1 MTLIYIGFGI
11 VVIASF
17 ITGIILTK
25 KENKN
30 SDNVSTNISN
40 NEVSTLSN
48 SGVQSEAIA
57 PTSTIPVTD
66 NSAVPVVNNPVPV
79 QSNEVLASPVPVQS
93 NEVLASPVSVESTD
107 AIDSLNSV
115 QSVSAVVENLEPVST
130 ENIVTTYVQ
139 DNNPVVNTINNTPI
153 NVNRVTETV
162 VDNSTPVVST
172 IPVTTSN
179 NVVTVDNAVQP
190 VIVQSSEVVTPVIQ
204 PLPVGQEEVP
214 LVINGNVDN
223 GVI

>member
-30 SDNVSTNISN
+30 SNNVSTNISSS
-40 NEVSTLSN
+40 EVSTLSN
-48 SGVQSEAIA
+48 STLQNEVIT
-57 PTSTIPVTD
+57 PTSTIPV
-66 NSAVPVVNNPVPV
+66 VNN
-79 QSNEVLASPVPVQS
+79 
-93 NEVLASPVSVESTD
+93 PVSVESVE
-107 AIDSLNSV
+107 AVDSSIPVQSNSASPVDGLNHV
-115 QSVSAVVENLEPVST
+115 QSVSIAVDNLEPVTS
-130 ENIVTTYVQ
+130 ENVVTTYVQ

-153 NVNRVTETV
+153 NVEQVTETV
-162 VDNSTPVVST
+162 VNNPTPVVST

-179 NVVTVDNAVQP
+179 NVVAVDNAVQP

>member
-30 SDNVSTNISN
+30 SNNVSTNISSS
-40 NEVSTLSN
+40 EVSTLSN
-48 SGVQSEAIA
+48 SALQNEVIT
-57 PTSTIPVTD
+57 PTSTIPV
-66 NSAVPVVNNPVPV
+66 VNN
-79 QSNEVLASPVPVQS
+79 
-93 NEVLASPVSVESTD
+93 PVSVESVE
-107 AIDSLNSV
+107 AVDSSIPVQSNSASPVDVLNHV
-115 QSVSAVVENLEPVST
+115 QSVSIAVDNLEPATS
-130 ENIVTTYVQ
+130 ENVVTTYVQ

-153 NVNRVTETV
+153 NVEQVTETV
-162 VDNSTPVVST
+162 VNNPTPVVST

-179 NVVTVDNAVQP
+179 NVVAVDNAVQP

>member
-30 SDNVSTNISN
+30 SNNVSTNISSS
-40 NEVSTLSN
+40 EVSTLSN
-48 SGVQSEAIA
+48 SALQNEAVT
-57 PTSTIPVTD
+57 PTSTIPV
-66 NSAVPVVNNPVPV
+66 VNN
-79 QSNEVLASPVPVQS
+79 
-93 NEVLASPVSVESTD
+93 PVSVESVE
-107 AIDSLNSV
+107 AVDSSIPV
-115 QSVSAVVENLEPVST
+115 QSNSIVVDNLEPATS
-130 ENIVTTYVQ
+130 ENVVTTYVQ

-153 NVNRVTETV
+153 NVEQVTETV
-162 VDNSTPVVST
+162 VNNPTPVVST

-179 NVVTVDNAVQP
+179 NVVAVDNAVQP

>member
-30 SDNVSTNISN
+30 SNNVSTNVSSS
-40 NEVSTLSN
+40 EVSTLS
-48 SGVQSEAIA
+48 SGVHSEAIA
-57 PTSTIPVTD
+57 PMSTIPVTD
-66 NSAVPVVNNPVPV
+66 NSTVPVVNNPVSV
-79 QSNEVLASPVPVQS
+79 SSIVTVASSVPVQS

-107 AIDSLNSV
+107 AIDSLDSV

-153 NVNRVTETV
+153 NVNQVTETV

-204 PLPVGQEEVP
+204 PLPVVQEEVP

>member
-30 SDNVSTNISN
+30 SNNVSTNISSS
-40 NEVSTLSN
+40 EVSTLSN
-48 SGVQSEAIA
+48 STLQNEVIT
-57 PTSTIPVTD
+57 PTSTIPV
-66 NSAVPVVNNPVPV
+66 VNN
-79 QSNEVLASPVPVQS
+79 
-93 NEVLASPVSVESTD
+93 PVSVESVE
-107 AIDSLNSV
+107 AVDSSIPVQSNSASPVDGLNHV
-115 QSVSAVVENLEPVST
+115 QSVSIAVDNLEPATS
-130 ENIVTTYVQ
+130 ENVVTTYVQ

-153 NVNRVTETV
+153 NVEQVTEPV
-162 VDNSTPVVST
+162 VNNPTPVVST

-179 NVVTVDNAVQP
+179 NVVAVDNAVQP

>member
-30 SDNVSTNISN
+30 SNNVSTNISSS
-40 NEVSTLSN
+40 EVSTLSN
-48 SGVQSEAIA
+48 SGVQNEAVT
-57 PTSTIPVTD
+57 PTSTIPV
-66 NSAVPVVNNPVPV
+66 VNN
-79 QSNEVLASPVPVQS
+79 
-93 NEVLASPVSVESTD
+93 PVSVESVE
-107 AIDSLNSV
+107 AVDSSIPVQSNSASPVDGLNHV
-115 QSVSAVVENLEPVST
+115 QSVSIAVDNLEPATS

-153 NVNRVTETV
+153 NVEQVTETV
-162 VDNSTPVVST
+162 VNNPTPVVST

-179 NVVTVDNAVQP
+179 NVVTVDNSVQP

>member
-30 SDNVSTNISN
+30 SNNVSTNISSS
-40 NEVSTLSN
+40 EVSTLSN
-48 SGVQSEAIA
+48 SGVQNETIV

-66 NSAVPVVNNPVPV
+66 NSTVPVVNNPVSV
-79 QSNEVLASPVPVQS
+79 SSVGAVASSVPVQS
-93 NEVLASPVSVESTD
+93 SSPVLV
-107 AIDSLNSV
+107 DSAEVVDNLNHV
-115 QSVSAVVENLEPVST
+115 QSVSIAVDNLEPATS
-130 ENIVTTYVQ
+130 ENIVTTSVQ

-153 NVNRVTETV
+153 NVNQVTETV

-179 NVVTVDNAVQP
+179 NVVTVDNSVQP

>member
-17 ITGIILTK
+17 ITGIVLTK

-30 SDNVSTNISN
+30 SNNVSTNISSS
-40 NEVSTLSN
+40 EVSTLSN
-48 SGVQSEAIA
+48 SVLQNEVIT
-57 PTSTIPVTD
+57 PTSTIPV
-66 NSAVPVVNNPVPV
+66 VNN
-79 QSNEVLASPVPVQS
+79 
-93 NEVLASPVSVESTD
+93 PVSVESVESV
-107 AIDSLNSV
+107 DSSIPVQSNSASPVDGLNHV
-115 QSVSAVVENLEPVST
+115 QSVSIAVDNLEPATS

-153 NVNRVTETV
+153 NVEQVTETV
-162 VDNSTPVVST
+162 VNNPTPVVST

-179 NVVTVDNAVQP
+179 NVVAVDNAVQP

>member
-30 SDNVSTNISN
+30 SNNVSTNISSS
-40 NEVSTLSN
+40 EVSTLSN
-48 SGVQSEAIA
+48 SALQNEVIT
-57 PTSTIPVTD
+57 PTSTIPV
-66 NSAVPVVNNPVPV
+66 VNN
-79 QSNEVLASPVPVQS
+79 
-93 NEVLASPVSVESTD
+93 PVSVESVESV
-107 AIDSLNSV
+107 DSSIPVQSNSASPVDGLNHV
-115 QSVSAVVENLEPVST
+115 QSVSIAVDNLEPATS

-153 NVNRVTETV
+153 NVEQVTETV
-162 VDNSTPVVST
+162 VNNPTPVVST

-179 NVVTVDNAVQP
+179 NVVAVDNAVQP

>member
-30 SDNVSTNISN
+30 SDNVSTNVSN

-66 NSAVPVVNNPVPV
+66 NSAVPVVNNPVSV
-79 QSNEVLASPVPVQS
+79 QSSSPVPVQS
-93 NEVLASPVSVESTD
+93 NEVLASPVSVGSTD
-107 AIDSLNSV
+107 AIDSLDSV

-153 NVNRVTETV
+153 NVNQVTETV

-214 LVINGNVDN
+214 LVING
-223 GVI
+223 

>member
-30 SDNVSTNISN
+30 SNNVSTNISSS
-40 NEVSTLSN
+40 EVSTLSN
-48 SGVQSEAIA
+48 SALQNEVIT
-57 PTSTIPVTD
+57 PTSTIPV
-66 NSAVPVVNNPVPV
+66 VNN
-79 QSNEVLASPVPVQS
+79 
-93 NEVLASPVSVESTD
+93 PVSVESVE
-107 AIDSLNSV
+107 AVDSSISAQSNSASPVDGLNHV
-115 QSVSAVVENLEPVST
+115 QSVSIVVDNLEPATS
-130 ENIVTTYVQ
+130 ENIVTTSVQ

-153 NVNRVTETV
+153 NVNQVTETV

>member
-30 SDNVSTNISN
+30 SNNASTNTSN
-40 NEVSTLSN
+40 NEVSTTLNN
-48 SGVQSEAIA
+48 SVVQNEAVT
-57 PTSTIPVTD
+57 PTSTIPV
-66 NSAVPVVNNPVPV
+66 VNNPVSLESVESVDSSIPV
-79 QSNEVLASPVPVQS
+79 QSNSASPVDGFNP
-93 NEVLASPVSVESTD
+93 
-107 AIDSLNSV
+107 V
-115 QSVSAVVENLEPVST
+115 QSVSAVVENLEPVPS
-130 ENIVTTYVQ
+130 ENIVTTSVQ

-153 NVNRVTETV
+153 NVNQVTETV

-179 NVVTVDNAVQP
+179 NVVAVDNAVQP

>member
-30 SDNVSTNISN
+30 SNNVSTNISSS
-40 NEVSTLSN
+40 EVSTLSN
-48 SGVQSEAIA
+48 SALQNEVIT
-57 PTSTIPVTD
+57 PTSTIPV
-66 NSAVPVVNNPVPV
+66 VNN
-79 QSNEVLASPVPVQS
+79 
-93 NEVLASPVSVESTD
+93 PVSVESVESV
-107 AIDSLNSV
+107 DSSIPVQSNSASPVDGLNHV
-115 QSVSAVVENLEPVST
+115 QSVSIAVDNLEPATS

-153 NVNRVTETV
+153 NVEQVTETV
-162 VDNSTPVVST
+162 VNNPTPVVST

>member
-30 SDNVSTNISN
+30 SNNASTNTSN
-40 NEVSTLSN
+40 NEVSTTLNN
-48 SGVQSEAIA
+48 SVVQNETIV
-57 PTSTIPVTD
+57 PTSAIPVTD
-66 NSAVPVVNNPVPV
+66 NSTVPVVNNPVSLESVESVDSSIPV
-79 QSNEVLASPVPVQS
+79 QSNSASPV
-93 NEVLASPVSVESTD
+93 D
-107 AIDSLNSV
+107 GLNHV
-115 QSVSAVVENLEPVST
+115 QSVSIAVDNLEPATS
-130 ENIVTTYVQ
+130 ENIVTTSVQ

-153 NVNRVTETV
+153 NVNQVTETV

-179 NVVTVDNAVQP
+179 NVVAVDNAVQP

>member
-30 SDNVSTNISN
+30 SNNVSTNISSS
-40 NEVSTLSN
+40 EVSTLSN
-48 SGVQSEAIA
+48 SALQNEVIT
-57 PTSTIPVTD
+57 PTSTIPV
-66 NSAVPVVNNPVPV
+66 VNN
-79 QSNEVLASPVPVQS
+79 
-93 NEVLASPVSVESTD
+93 PVSVESVE
-107 AIDSLNSV
+107 AVDSSIPVQSNSASPVDGLNHV
-115 QSVSAVVENLEPVST
+115 QSVSVAVDNLEPATS
-130 ENIVTTYVQ
+130 ENVVTTYVQ

-153 NVNRVTETV
+153 NVEQVTETV
-162 VDNSTPVVST
+162 VNKPTPVVST

-179 NVVTVDNAVQP
+179 NVVVVDNAVQP

-204 PLPVGQEEVP
+204 PLPVGQKEVP

>member
-30 SDNVSTNISN
+30 SNNVSTNTSSS
-40 NEVSTLSN
+40 EVSTLSN
-48 SGVQSEAIA
+48 SGVQNEAVT
-57 PTSTIPVTD
+57 PTSTIPV
-66 NSAVPVVNNPVPV
+66 VNNPVSLESVESVDSSIPV
-79 QSNEVLASPVPVQS
+79 QSNSASPV
-93 NEVLASPVSVESTD
+93 D
-107 AIDSLNSV
+107 GLNHV
-115 QSVSAVVENLEPVST
+115 QSVSIAVDNLEPATS
-130 ENIVTTYVQ
+130 ENVVTTSVQ

-153 NVNRVTETV
+153 NVEQVTETV
-162 VDNSTPVVST
+162 VNKPTPVVST

-179 NVVTVDNAVQP
+179 NVVAVDNAVQP

>member
-30 SDNVSTNISN
+30 SNNVSTNISSS
-40 NEVSTLSN
+40 EVSTLSN
-48 SGVQSEAIA
+48 STLQNEVIT
-57 PTSTIPVTD
+57 PTSTIPV
-66 NSAVPVVNNPVPV
+66 VNN
-79 QSNEVLASPVPVQS
+79 
-93 NEVLASPVSVESTD
+93 PVSVESVE
-107 AIDSLNSV
+107 AVDSSIPVQSNSASPVDGLNHV
-115 QSVSAVVENLEPVST
+115 QSVSVAVDNLEPATS
-130 ENIVTTYVQ
+130 ENVVTTYVQ

-153 NVNRVTETV
+153 NVEQVTETV
-162 VDNSTPVVST
+162 VNNPTPVVST

-179 NVVTVDNAVQP
+179 NVVAVDNAVQP

>member
-30 SDNVSTNISN
+30 SDNVSTNISSS
-40 NEVSTLSN
+40 EVSTLSN
-48 SGVQSEAIA
+48 SGVQNEAGT
-57 PTSTIPVTD
+57 PTSTIPV
-66 NSAVPVVNNPVPV
+66 VNN
-79 QSNEVLASPVPVQS
+79 
-93 NEVLASPVSVESTD
+93 PVSVESVESV
-107 AIDSLNSV
+107 DSSIPVQSNSASPVDGLNHV
-115 QSVSAVVENLEPVST
+115 QSVSIAVDNLEPATS

-153 NVNRVTETV
+153 NVEQVTETV
-162 VDNSTPVVST
+162 VNNPTPVVST

-179 NVVTVDNAVQP
+179 NVVAVDNAVQP

>member
-30 SDNVSTNISN
+30 SNNVSTNISSS
-40 NEVSTLSN
+40 EVSTLSN
-48 SGVQSEAIA
+48 SVLQNEVIT
-57 PTSTIPVTD
+57 PTSTIPV
-66 NSAVPVVNNPVPV
+66 VNN
-79 QSNEVLASPVPVQS
+79 
-93 NEVLASPVSVESTD
+93 PVSVESVESV
-107 AIDSLNSV
+107 DSSIPVQSNSASPVDGLNHV
-115 QSVSAVVENLEPVST
+115 QSVSIAVDNLEPATS
-130 ENIVTTYVQ
+130 ENVVTTYVQ

-153 NVNRVTETV
+153 NVEQVTETV
-162 VDNSTPVVST
+162 VNKPTPVVST

-179 NVVTVDNAVQP
+179 NVVAVDNAVQP

>member
-30 SDNVSTNISN
+30 SNNVSTNISSS
-40 NEVSTLSN
+40 EVSTLSN
-48 SGVQSEAIA
+48 SALQNEVIT
-57 PTSTIPVTD
+57 PTSTIPV
-66 NSAVPVVNNPVPV
+66 VNN
-79 QSNEVLASPVPVQS
+79 
-93 NEVLASPVSVESTD
+93 PVSVESVE
-107 AIDSLNSV
+107 AVDSSIPVQSNSASPVDGLNHV
-115 QSVSAVVENLEPVST
+115 QSVSVAVDNLEPATS

-153 NVNRVTETV
+153 NVEQVTETV
-162 VDNSTPVVST
+162 VNNPTPVVST

-179 NVVTVDNAVQP
+179 NVVAVDNAVQP

>member
-30 SDNVSTNISN
+30 SNNVSTNISSS
-40 NEVSTLSN
+40 EVSTLSN
-48 SGVQSEAIA
+48 SALQNEVIT
-57 PTSTIPVTD
+57 PTSTIPV
-66 NSAVPVVNNPVPV
+66 VNN
-79 QSNEVLASPVPVQS
+79 
-93 NEVLASPVSVESTD
+93 PVSVESVE
-107 AIDSLNSV
+107 AVDSSIPVQSNSASPVDGLNHV
-115 QSVSAVVENLEPVST
+115 QSVSIAVDNLEPATS
-130 ENIVTTYVQ
+130 ENVVTTYVQ

-153 NVNRVTETV
+153 NVEQVTETV
-162 VDNSTPVVST
+162 VNKPTPVVST

-179 NVVTVDNAVQP
+179 NVVAVDNAVQP

-214 LVINGNVDN
+214 LVINGNFDN

>member
-30 SDNVSTNISN
+30 SNNVSTNISSS
-40 NEVSTLSN
+40 EVSTLSN
-48 SGVQSEAIA
+48 SVLQNEVIT
-57 PTSTIPVTD
+57 PTSTIPV
-66 NSAVPVVNNPVPV
+66 VNN
-79 QSNEVLASPVPVQS
+79 
-93 NEVLASPVSVESTD
+93 PVSVESVE
-107 AIDSLNSV
+107 AVDSSIPVQSNSASPVDGLNHV
-115 QSVSAVVENLEPVST
+115 QSVSIAVDNLEPATS
-130 ENIVTTYVQ
+130 ENVVTTYVQ

-153 NVNRVTETV
+153 NVEQVTETV
-162 VDNSTPVVST
+162 VNNPTPVVST

-179 NVVTVDNAVQP
+179 NVVAVDNAVQP

-214 LVINGNVDN
+214 LVIKGNVDN

>member
-30 SDNVSTNISN
+30 SNNVSTNISSS
-40 NEVSTLSN
+40 EVSTLSN
-48 SGVQSEAIA
+48 SALQNEVIT
-57 PTSTIPVTD
+57 PTSTIPV
-66 NSAVPVVNNPVPV
+66 VNN
-79 QSNEVLASPVPVQS
+79 
-93 NEVLASPVSVESTD
+93 PVSVESVE
-107 AIDSLNSV
+107 AVDSSIPVQSNSASPVDGLNHV
-115 QSVSAVVENLEPVST
+115 QSVSVAVDNLEPATS
-130 ENIVTTYVQ
+130 ENVVTTYVQ

-153 NVNRVTETV
+153 NVEQVTETIV
-162 VDNSTPVVST
+162 NNPTPVVST

-179 NVVTVDNAVQP
+179 NVVAVDNAVQP

>member
-1 MTLIYIGFGI
+1 MTLIYFGFGI

-30 SDNVSTNISN
+30 NNNVSTNISSS
-40 NEVSTLSN
+40 EVSTLSN
-48 SGVQSEAIA
+48 SGVQNEVIT
-57 PTSTIPVTD
+57 PTSTIPV
-66 NSAVPVVNNPVPV
+66 VNN
-79 QSNEVLASPVPVQS
+79 
-93 NEVLASPVSVESTD
+93 PVSVESVE
-107 AIDSLNSV
+107 AVDSSIPVQSNSASPVDGLNHV
-115 QSVSAVVENLEPVST
+115 QSVSIAVDNLEPATS

-153 NVNRVTETV
+153 NVEQVTETV
-162 VDNSTPVVST
+162 VNNPTPVVST

-179 NVVTVDNAVQP
+179 NVVAVDNAVQP

>member
-30 SDNVSTNISN
+30 SNNVSTNISSS
-40 NEVSTLSN
+40 EVSTLSN
-48 SGVQSEAIA
+48 SALQNEVIT
-57 PTSTIPVTD
+57 PTSTIPV
-66 NSAVPVVNNPVPV
+66 VNN
-79 QSNEVLASPVPVQS
+79 
-93 NEVLASPVSVESTD
+93 PVSVESVE
-107 AIDSLNSV
+107 AVDSSIPVQSNSASPVDGLNHV
-115 QSVSAVVENLEPVST
+115 QSVSAVVENLEPATS

-153 NVNRVTETV
+153 NVEQVTETV
-162 VDNSTPVVST
+162 VNKPTPVVST

-179 NVVTVDNAVQP
+179 NVVAVDNAVQP

>member
-30 SDNVSTNISN
+30 SNNVSTNISSS
-40 NEVSTLSN
+40 EVSTLSN
-48 SGVQSEAIA
+48 SVLQNEVIT
-57 PTSTIPVTD
+57 PTSTIPV
-66 NSAVPVVNNPVPV
+66 VNN
-79 QSNEVLASPVPVQS
+79 
-93 NEVLASPVSVESTD
+93 PVSVESVE
-107 AIDSLNSV
+107 AVDSSIPIQSNSASPVDGLNHV
-115 QSVSAVVENLEPVST
+115 QSVSIAVDNLEPATS
-130 ENIVTTYVQ
+130 ENVVTTYVQ

-153 NVNRVTETV
+153 NVEQVTETV
-162 VDNSTPVVST
+162 VNKPTPVVST

-179 NVVTVDNAVQP
+179 NVVAVDNAVQP

>member
-30 SDNVSTNISN
+30 SNNVSTNISSS
-40 NEVSTLSN
+40 EVSTLSN
-48 SGVQSEAIA
+48 SVLQNEVIT
-57 PTSTIPVTD
+57 PTSAI
-66 NSAVPVVNNPVPV
+66 PVVNNPVSVESVEAVDSSIPV
-79 QSNEVLASPVPVQS
+79 QSNSASPV
-93 NEVLASPVSVESTD
+93 D
-107 AIDSLNSV
+107 GLNHV
-115 QSVSAVVENLEPVST
+115 QSVSIAVDNLEPATS
-130 ENIVTTYVQ
+130 ENVGTTYVQ

-153 NVNRVTETV
+153 NVNQVTETV
-162 VDNSTPVVST
+162 VNKPTPVVST

-179 NVVTVDNAVQP
+179 NVVTVDNSVQP

>member
-30 SDNVSTNISN
+30 SNNASTNTSN
-40 NEVSTLSN
+40 NEVSTTLNN
-48 SGVQSEAIA
+48 SVVQNETIV

-66 NSAVPVVNNPVPV
+66 NSTVPVVNNPVSV
-79 QSNEVLASPVPVQS
+79 SSVGAVASSVPVQS
-93 NEVLASPVSVESTD
+93 SSPVLV
-107 AIDSLNSV
+107 DSAEVVDNLNPV
-115 QSVSAVVENLEPVST
+115 QSVSAVVENLELVPS

-153 NVNRVTETV
+153 NVNQVTETV
-162 VDNSTPVVST
+162 VNKPTPVVST

-179 NVVTVDNAVQP
+179 NVVAVDNAVQP
-190 VIVQSSEVVTPVIQ
+190 FIVQSSEVVTPVIQ

>member
-30 SDNVSTNISN
+30 SNNVSTNTSSS
-40 NEVSTLSN
+40 EVSTLSN
-48 SGVQSEAIA
+48 SALQNEVIT
-57 PTSTIPVTD
+57 PTSTIPV
-66 NSAVPVVNNPVPV
+66 VNN
-79 QSNEVLASPVPVQS
+79 
-93 NEVLASPVSVESTD
+93 PVSVESVE
-107 AIDSLNSV
+107 AVDSSIPVQSNSASPVDGLNHV
-115 QSVSAVVENLEPVST
+115 QSVSISVDNLEPATS
-130 ENIVTTYVQ
+130 ENVVTTYVQ

-153 NVNRVTETV
+153 NVEQVTETV
-162 VDNSTPVVST
+162 VNNPTPVVST

-179 NVVTVDNAVQP
+179 NVVAVDNAVQP

>member
-30 SDNVSTNISN
+30 SNNVSTNISSS
-40 NEVSTLSN
+40 EVSTLSN
-48 SGVQSEAIA
+48 SGVQNEAGT
-57 PTSTIPVTD
+57 PTSTIPV
-66 NSAVPVVNNPVPV
+66 VNN
-79 QSNEVLASPVPVQS
+79 
-93 NEVLASPVSVESTD
+93 PVSVESVE
-107 AIDSLNSV
+107 AVDSSIPVQSNSASPVDGLNHV
-115 QSVSAVVENLEPVST
+115 QSVSIAVDNLEPATS
-130 ENIVTTYVQ
+130 ENVGTTYVQ

-153 NVNRVTETV
+153 NVEQVTETV
-162 VDNSTPVVST
+162 VNNPTPVVST

-179 NVVTVDNAVQP
+179 NVVAVDNAVQP

>member
-30 SDNVSTNISN
+30 SNNVSTNISSS
-40 NEVSTLSN
+40 EVSTLSN
-48 SGVQSEAIA
+48 SALQNEVIT
-57 PTSTIPVTD
+57 PTSTIPV
-66 NSAVPVVNNPVPV
+66 VNN
-79 QSNEVLASPVPVQS
+79 
-93 NEVLASPVSVESTD
+93 PVSVESVE
-107 AIDSLNSV
+107 AVDSSIPVQSNSASPVDGLNHV
-115 QSVSAVVENLEPVST
+115 QSVSVAVDNLEPATS
-130 ENIVTTYVQ
+130 ENVVTTYVQ

-153 NVNRVTETV
+153 NVEQVTETV
-162 VDNSTPVVST
+162 VNKPTPVVST

-179 NVVTVDNAVQP
+179 NVVAVDNAVQP

>member
-30 SDNVSTNISN
+30 SNNVSTNISSS
-40 NEVSTLSN
+40 EVSTLSN
-48 SGVQSEAIA
+48 SGVQNEAGT
-57 PTSTIPVTD
+57 PTSTIPV
-66 NSAVPVVNNPVPV
+66 VNN
-79 QSNEVLASPVPVQS
+79 
-93 NEVLASPVSVESTD
+93 PVSVESVESV
-107 AIDSLNSV
+107 DSSIPVQSNSASPVDGLNHV
-115 QSVSAVVENLEPVST
+115 QSVSIAVDNLEPATS

-153 NVNRVTETV
+153 NVEQVTETV
-162 VDNSTPVVST
+162 VNKPTPVVST

-179 NVVTVDNAVQP
+179 NVVAVDNAVQP

>member
-30 SDNVSTNISN
+30 SNNVSTNISSS
-40 NEVSTLSN
+40 EVSTLSN
-48 SGVQSEAIA
+48 SALQNEVIT
-57 PTSTIPVTD
+57 PTSTIPV
-66 NSAVPVVNNPVPV
+66 VNN
-79 QSNEVLASPVPVQS
+79 
-93 NEVLASPVSVESTD
+93 PVSVESVE
-107 AIDSLNSV
+107 AVDSSIPVQSNSASPVDGLNHV
-115 QSVSAVVENLEPVST
+115 QSVSVAVDNLEPATS
-130 ENIVTTYVQ
+130 ENVVTTYVQ

-153 NVNRVTETV
+153 NVEQVTETV
-162 VDNSTPVVST
+162 VNNPTPVVST

-179 NVVTVDNAVQP
+179 NVVAVDNAVQP

>member
-30 SDNVSTNISN
+30 SNNASTNTSN
-40 NEVSTLSN
+40 NEVSTTLNN
-48 SGVQSEAIA
+48 SVVQNEAVT
-57 PTSTIPVTD
+57 PTSTIPV
-66 NSAVPVVNNPVPV
+66 VNNPVSLESVESVDSSIPV
-79 QSNEVLASPVPVQS
+79 QSNSASPV
-93 NEVLASPVSVESTD
+93 D
-107 AIDSLNSV
+107 GLNYV
-115 QSVSAVVENLEPVST
+115 QSVSIAVDNLEPATS
-130 ENIVTTYVQ
+130 ENVVTTYVQ

-153 NVNRVTETV
+153 NVEQVTETV

-179 NVVTVDNAVQP
+179 NVVAVDNAVQP

>member
-30 SDNVSTNISN
+30 SNNVSTNISSS
-40 NEVSTLSN
+40 EVSTLSN
-48 SGVQSEAIA
+48 SVLQNEVIT
-57 PTSTIPVTD
+57 PTSTIPV
-66 NSAVPVVNNPVPV
+66 VNN
-79 QSNEVLASPVPVQS
+79 
-93 NEVLASPVSVESTD
+93 PVSVESVE
-107 AIDSLNSV
+107 AVDSSIPVQSNSASPVDGLNHV
-115 QSVSAVVENLEPVST
+115 QSVSIAVDNLEPATS
-130 ENIVTTYVQ
+130 ENVVTTYVQ

-153 NVNRVTETV
+153 NVEQVTETIV
-162 VDNSTPVVST
+162 NNPTPVVST

-179 NVVTVDNAVQP
+179 NVVAVDNAVQP

>member
-30 SDNVSTNISN
+30 SNNVSTNISSS
-40 NEVSTLSN
+40 EVSTLSN
-48 SGVQSEAIA
+48 SALQNEVIT
-57 PTSTIPVTD
+57 PTSTIPV
-66 NSAVPVVNNPVPV
+66 VNN
-79 QSNEVLASPVPVQS
+79 
-93 NEVLASPVSVESTD
+93 PVSVESVE
-107 AIDSLNSV
+107 AVDSSIPVQSNSASPVDGLNHV
-115 QSVSAVVENLEPVST
+115 QSVSIAVDNLEPATS
-130 ENIVTTYVQ
+130 ENVVTTYVQ

-153 NVNRVTETV
+153 NVEQVTETV
-162 VDNSTPVVST
+162 VNKPTPVVST

-179 NVVTVDNAVQP
+179 NVVAVDNAVQP

>member
-30 SDNVSTNISN
+30 SNNVSTNISSS
-40 NEVSTLSN
+40 EVSTLSN
-48 SGVQSEAIA
+48 SVLQNEVIT
-57 PTSTIPVTD
+57 PTSTIPV
-66 NSAVPVVNNPVPV
+66 VNN
-79 QSNEVLASPVPVQS
+79 
-93 NEVLASPVSVESTD
+93 PVSVESVE
-107 AIDSLNSV
+107 AVDSSIPVQSNSASPVDGLNHV
-115 QSVSAVVENLEPVST
+115 QSVSIAVDNLEPATS

-153 NVNRVTETV
+153 NVEQVTETV
-162 VDNSTPVVST
+162 VNNPTPVVST

-179 NVVTVDNAVQP
+179 NVVAVDNAVQP

>member
-30 SDNVSTNISN
+30 SNNVSTNISSS
-40 NEVSTLSN
+40 EVSTLSN
-48 SGVQSEAIA
+48 SALQNEVITS
-57 PTSTIPVTD
+57 TSTI
-66 NSAVPVVNNPVPV
+66 PVVNNPVSVESVEAVDSSIPV
-79 QSNEVLASPVPVQS
+79 QSNSASPV
-93 NEVLASPVSVESTD
+93 D
-107 AIDSLNSV
+107 GLNHV
-115 QSVSAVVENLEPVST
+115 QSVSIAVDNLEPATS
-130 ENIVTTYVQ
+130 ENVVTTYVQ

-153 NVNRVTETV
+153 NVEQVTEPV
-162 VDNSTPVVST
+162 VNNPTPVVST

-179 NVVTVDNAVQP
+179 NVVAVDNAVQP

>member
-17 ITGIILTK
+17 ITGIVLTK

-30 SDNVSTNISN
+30 SNNVSTNISSS
-40 NEVSTLSN
+40 EVSTLSN
-48 SGVQSEAIA
+48 SGVQNEAVT
-57 PTSTIPVTD
+57 PTSTIPV
-66 NSAVPVVNNPVPV
+66 VNN
-79 QSNEVLASPVPVQS
+79 
-93 NEVLASPVSVESTD
+93 PVSVESVEAVD
-107 AIDSLNSV
+107 NSIPVQSNSASPVDGLNHV
-115 QSVSAVVENLEPVST
+115 QSVSIAVDNLEPATS
-130 ENIVTTYVQ
+130 ENVVTTYVQ

-153 NVNRVTETV
+153 NVEQVTETV
-162 VDNSTPVVST
+162 VNNPTPVVST

-179 NVVTVDNAVQP
+179 NVVAVDNAVQP